1 MPMDLDAALQ
11 TFIAESREL
20 LTEMESAL
28 LGLDQGADAAPSAE
42 SINAIFRAAHTIK
55 GSAGLF
61 GLDHIVAFT
70 HVAESLLDEVRDG
83 HIAVDEELVV
93 LLLSCCDHISALIEA
108 LADGQTESTEASEA
122 AGAPL
127 LTQLKRY
134 LQPAATQHAVAV
146 SEAQVERIERDVSD
160 ADELWHLSLRFGPEV
175 LRLGLD
181 PLSFIRYLAKL
192 GRIVG
197 MATLPDAL
205 PDAAAMDP
213 EVCYLGFEIAFA
225 SNADKAAIEN
235 VFEFVRDECQLRILP
250 PRSRV
255 GDFMQLIEEL
265 PETAV
270 RLGEILVACGSVTAH
285 ELAQALA
292 QQSAAPGGAE
302 AAPLLGNILV
312 ESEVVQPAVVEAALA
327 RQKQVVERQKQG
339 SDGRSAEA
347 RSIRI
352 DAERLDQLIDLVG
365 ELIIAGAS
373 ADLLARQLNS
383 PELREA
389 TSRMA
394 GLVQEVR
401 DNALQLRM
409 VKIGATFNRF
419 QRVVHDVAREL
430 DKDIALQISGE
441 DTELDKTVIEK
452 IGDPLLHLVRNA
464 MDHGIES
471 AEMRLARG
479 KPAKGLLRLNA
490 FHDSGSIVIE
500 VSDDG
505 GGLRRDRILAK
516 AVERGLVEA
525 DARLSDQ
532 EVFALIFEP
541 GFSTAEQVTN
551 LSGRGV
557 GMDVVKRN
565 ITALRGTVGIASQEG
580 QGTTVTV
587 RLPLT
592 LAIIDGFL
600 VNVGGA
606 VFVVPLDMIEECIEH
621 RAEPGQDFSNLRGE
635 VLPLVRLRDFL
646 EIEAEPPRRES
657 VVVVHSAGRRAGLVV
672 DALLGEFQT
681 VIKPLSRVFAQVRC
695 ISGSTILGSG
705 EVALILDIA
714 ALLNDITSTHRAAK
728 LG

>member
-1 MPMDLDAALQ
+1 MDLDAALQ

>member
-1 MPMDLDAALQ
+1 MDLDAALQ

-28 LGLDQGADAAPSAE
+28 LGLDQGSEPGQLGEAV
-42 SINAIFRAAHTIK
+42 NAIFRAAHTIK
-55 GSAGLF
+55 GSSGLF

-70 HVAESLLDEVRDG
+70 HVTESVLDEVRDG
-83 HIAVDEELVV
+83 RVAIDEELVV
-93 LLLSCCDHISALIEA
+93 LLLSCCDHISALIEL
-108 LADGQTESTEASEA
+108 LAGGQLTSTEASEA
-122 AGAPL
+122 SGAPL
-127 LTQLKRY
+127 LAQLKRY
-134 LQPAATQHAVAV
+134 LQPPPHAVAMP
-146 SEAQVERIERDVSD
+146 EAQVERIARQSD
-160 ADELWHLSLRFGPEV
+160 DTDEHWHISLRFGPDV
-175 LRLGLD
+175 LRMGLD
-181 PLSFIRYLAKL
+181 PLSFLRYLGKL

-197 MATLPDAL
+197 IATLPDAL
-205 PDAAAMDP
+205 PAAPAMDP
-213 EVCYLGFEIAFA
+213 ETCYLGFEIAF
-225 SNADKAAIEN
+225 SSVADKAAIEN
-235 VFEFVRDECQLRILP
+235 VFEFVRDDCQLRILP
-250 PRSRV
+250 PHSRI
-255 GDFMQLIEEL
+255 GDFLALIEDL
-265 PETAV
+265 PEANL
-270 RLGEILVACGSVTAH
+270 RLGEILVACGSVTAR
-285 ELAQALA
+285 ELERALA
-292 QQSAAPGGAE
+292 LQSQAPGGVE

-312 ESEVVQPAVVEAALA
+312 DNEVVQPAVVEAALA
-327 RQKQVVERQKQG
+327 RQKQMVERQKG
-339 SDGRSAEA
+339 GGDARGAES

-373 ADLLARQLNS
+373 ADLLARQLDHS
-383 PELREA
+383 ELREA

-394 GLVQEVR
+394 SLVQDVR
-401 DNALQLRM
+401 DTALQLRM

-430 DKDIALQISGE
+430 DKDIGLQISGE
-441 DTELDKTVIEK
+441 DAELDKTVIEK
-452 IGDPLLHLVRNA
+452 IGDPLMHLVRNA

-479 KPAKGLLRLNA
+479 KPAKGLVRLNA

-516 AVERGLVEA
+516 AVERGLVEPE
-525 DARLSDQ
+525 ARLSDQ
-532 EVFALIFEP
+532 EVFQLIFEP
-541 GFSTAEQVTN
+541 GFSTAEQITN

-565 ITALRGTVGIASQEG
+565 ITALRGTVGINSQEG
-580 QGTTVTV
+580 VGTTVSV

-600 VNVGGA
+600 INVGGA
-606 VFVVPLDMIEECIEH
+606 VFVVPLDMIEECIEL
-621 RAEPGQDFSNLRGE
+621 RAETGQDFCNLRGE
-635 VLPLVRLRDFL
+635 VLPLIRLRDAL
-646 EIEAEPPRRES
+646 EIDADPPRRES
-657 VVVVHSAGRRAGLVV
+657 VVVVRSNGQQAGLVV

-681 VIKPLSRVFAQVRC
+681 VIKPLSRVFSQVRC

-705 EVALILDIA
+705 EVALILDVV
-714 ALLNDITSTHRAAK
+714 ALLGSASSSQGLAR

>member
-1 MPMDLDAALQ
+1 MDLDAALQ

-28 LGLDQGADAAPSAE
+28 LGLDHGSEPGEAV
-42 SINAIFRAAHTIK
+42 NAIFRAAHTIK
-55 GSAGLF
+55 GSSGLF

-70 HVAESLLDEVRDG
+70 HVTESVLDEVRDG
-83 HIAVDEELVV
+83 RIAIDDELVV
-93 LLLSCCDHISALIEA
+93 LLLSCCDHISELIEL
-108 LADGQTESTEASEA
+108 LAAGQTSPTEASEA

-127 LTQLKRY
+127 LAQLKRY
-134 LQPAATQHAVAV
+134 LQPAPHAVAMP
-146 SEAQVERIERDVSD
+146 EAQVERIARESDD
-160 ADELWHLSLRFGPEV
+160 ADEHWHLSLRFGPDV
-175 LRLGLD
+175 LRMGMD
-181 PLSFIRYLAKL
+181 PLSFLRYLGRL

-197 MATLPDAL
+197 IATLPDAL
-205 PDAAAMDP
+205 PPAASMDP
-213 EVCYLGFEIAFA
+213 ETCYLGFEIAFA
-225 SNADKAAIEN
+225 SAADKAAIEN
-235 VFEFVRDECQLRILP
+235 VFEFVRDDCQLRILP
-250 PRSRV
+250 PHSRI
-255 GDFMQLIEEL
+255 GDFLALIEDL
-265 PETAV
+265 PEANL

-285 ELAQALA
+285 ELDQALA
-292 QQSAAPGGAE
+292 LQSQAPGGAE
-302 AAPLLGNILV
+302 AAPLLGSILV
-312 ESEVVQPAVVEAALA
+312 DSEVVQPAVVEAALA
-327 RQKQVVERQKQG
+327 RQKQMVDRQKG
-339 SDGRSAEA
+339 GGDGRSAES

-352 DAERLDQLIDLVG
+352 DADRLDQLIDLVG

-373 ADLLARQLNS
+373 ADLLARQLDHS
-383 PELREA
+383 ELREA

-394 GLVQEVR
+394 DLVQDVR
-401 DNALQLRM
+401 DTALQLRM
-409 VKIGATFNRF
+409 VKIGATFSRF

-430 DKDIALQISGE
+430 DKDIGLQISGE

-479 KPAKGLLRLNA
+479 KPARGLVRLNA

-516 AVERGLVEA
+516 AVERGLVDA

-532 EVFALIFEP
+532 EVFQLIFEP

-565 ITALRGTVGIASQEG
+565 ITALRGTVGISSQEG
-580 QGTTVTV
+580 VGTTVSV

-600 VNVGGA
+600 INVGGA
-606 VFVVPLDMIEECIEH
+606 TFVVPLDMIEECIEL
-621 RAEPGQDFSNLRGE
+621 RAEAGHDVSNLRGQ
-635 VLPLVRLRDFL
+635 VLPLIRLRDVL
-646 EIEAEPPRRES
+646 EIDAAPPRRES
-657 VVVVHSAGRRAGLVV
+657 VVVVRSNGQQAGLVV

-681 VIKPLSRVFAQVRC
+681 VIKPLSRVFSHVRC

-705 EVALILDIA
+705 EVALILDVV
-714 ALLNDITSTHRAAK
+714 ALLASAGSSHGLAK